1 MKAVNQC
8 RVPVRSRKLRRGAI
22 AVFALIFMAVLLIF
36 LAFSV
41 DVGHI
46 SQAEAELQST
56 TDAAA
61 RSGARALYKSP
72 SAARNAAID
81 MAARNTVSNDTIVLT
96 AQDVEIGMW
105 DDAAATF
112 TVLTGANE
120 SQGNAVRVTCRHVLL
135 LYFARL
141 FGNFSLDL
149 DTTAIAKME
158 PKICGG
164 FIGIDNVDVGSVV
177 DSYKS
182 SAGSYASQTPG
193 DNGDVCSN
201 GSIDVSG
208 GAIHG
213 DARPGIGY
221 GVRLLGSGH
230 VTGDITPHLPYT
242 YPAIDIGD
250 ADIVNDNNLL
260 ASRYVKNGG
269 LSISSSESTS
279 FPGGVLY
286 LNYMS
291 VNGEFRITGPT
302 TIYVEQYVDI
312 AGQGILNDTFI
323 PSNLK
328 IYILNPNSKQSKV
341 SGNGSF
347 YGVIY
352 APYTNLKLT
361 GNGAFYGSAVAKTL
375 IADGSGGTHFD
386 EDITLF
392 HDKMV
397 KPRLVQ

>member
-8 RVPVRSRKLRRGAI
+8 QVPVRSRRLRRGAI
-22 AVFALIFMAVLLIF
+22 AIFALIFMAVLLIF

-46 SQAEAELQST
+46 SKAQAELQNT
-56 TDAAA
+56 TDAAC
-61 RSGARALYKSP
+61 RSGARSLYKTP

-112 TVLTGANE
+112 TVLTGATE
-120 SQGNAVRVTCRHVLL
+120 SQGNAVRVTCRNTLP

-141 FGNFSLDL
+141 FGNLSMDL
-149 DTTAIAKME
+149 ETTAVAKME
-158 PKICGG
+158 PKLCGG
-164 FIGIDNVDVGSVV
+164 FIGIDNVNVGSVV
-177 DSYKS
+177 DSYRS

-193 DNGDVCSN
+193 ENGDVCSN
-201 GSIDVSG
+201 GSINVSQST
-208 GAIHG
+208 IHG
-213 DARPGIGY
+213 DARPGIGQ
-221 GVRLLGSGH
+221 GVHVSGAGH
-230 VTGDITPHLPYT
+230 VTGDITPHPAYP
-242 YPAIDIGD
+242 YPAIDFGD

-260 ASRYVKNGG
+260 KSQYLKNGG
-269 LSISSSESTS
+269 LSISSSKSTS
-279 FPGGVLY
+279 FSGGVLY
-286 LNYMS
+286 LTYIS
-291 VNGEFRITGPT
+291 INGEFRITGPT
-302 TIYVEQYVDI
+302 TIYVEQYVEI

-323 PSNLK
+323 PSNLR
-328 IYILNPNSKQSKV
+328 IYILNPDNKQSKV

-352 APYTNLKLT
+352 APYTDLKLT

-386 EDITLF
+386 EDITPF

-397 KPRLVQ
+397 KPKLVQ